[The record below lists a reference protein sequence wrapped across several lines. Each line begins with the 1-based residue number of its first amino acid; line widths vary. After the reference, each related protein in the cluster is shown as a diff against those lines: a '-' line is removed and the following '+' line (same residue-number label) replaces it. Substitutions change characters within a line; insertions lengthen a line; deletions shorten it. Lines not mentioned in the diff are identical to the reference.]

1 MANKKYLDQVGL
13 ECLAGLIKTELAKKQ
28 KKGDYA
34 TLENGKVPASMLPND
49 GSGIVE
55 FDYTISDATLQMSSL
70 SNWDAIVYVK
80 SLERFV
86 AAREEDGS
94 DGSIPLPGQG
104 TGRVTKFYDNWTGKS
119 KYQSDFYNIPH
130 SNLLFVDK
138 QTSKTYHWN
147 GTQLELIA
155 SDLALGHT
163 NTTAFPGNEGVD
175 LQTRMSKVEKDIK
188 GLVIPKMKTMTEAEY
203 SELSVIDPDTYYM
216 LTEE

>member
-1 MANKKYLDQVGL
+1 MANKEYLDQVGL

-28 KKGDYA
+28 EKGDYA
-34 TLENGKVPASMLPND
+34 TLKNGKVPASMLPNG

-55 FDYTISDATLQMSSL
+55 FDYTISDAKLQLSSL

-86 AAREEDGS
+86 AAKEENGS
-94 DGSIPLPGQG
+94 DGNIPLPGQG
-104 TGRVTKFYDNWTGKS
+104 TGKVTKFYENWTEKE
-119 KYQSDFYNIPH
+119 KYQSIFYNIPH

-138 QTSKTYHWN
+138 QTNKTYHWN

-155 SDLALGHT
+155 SDLTLGHT
-163 NTTAFPGNEGVD
+163 NTTAFPGDEGVD
-175 LQTRMSKVEKDIK
+175 LQKRIDKAEKDIK